1 MEMASKTVNRV
12 DSVDDIEFMEDEE
25 EARVEPKPNAKENK
39 SDNDEKE
46 SKKVKVCTS
55 IAWKSFTKIGVVDG
69 KEHAECNACGQQY
82 VIGGSKV
89 GTSHLLRHVKLLC
102 KKKKLNLSRIVKLAK
117 AR

>member
-1 MEMASKTVNRV
+1 MRHVKLLC
-12 DSVDDIEFMEDEE
+12 
-25 EARVEPKPNAKENK
+25 KKKAKFH
-39 SDNDEKE
+39 D
-46 SKKVKVCTS
+46 VGGM
-55 IAWKSFTKIGVVDG
+55 IIGVVDG
-69 KEHAECNACGQQY
+69 KEKVECNACGQQY